1 LSEQKKMQTR
11 IQFYLAHSLYNDN
24 HAGTAAAATM
34 GKTVSNMA
42 DYKRD
47 KKRSLIGGGS
57 YKSRD

>member
-1 LSEQKKMQTR
+1 MSEQKKMQTR
-11 IQFYLAHSLYNDN
+11 IQFYLAHSQYNDN
-24 HAGTAAAATM
+24 HVAAATM

-42 DYKRD
+42 DYKSD